1 MLSVF
6 CAGGCIAVG
15 VMLLVDHI
23 KGDKT
28 DE

>member
-15 VMLLVDHI
+15 VMLLVDHM
-23 KGDKT
+23 KKDK
-28 DE
+28 DGE